1 MPSKDEVLEVVSHL
15 EQLVNLLLYDVKK
28 FDQITLPISTS
39 SHCLEFLL
47 SENILDKLYEWGI
60 RTGK

>member
-15 EQLVNLLLYDVKK
+15 EQLVNLLLIDVKK

-39 SHCLEFLL
+39 SHCLEYLL